1 MIGANVNVFGVTL
14 AAAGTAALV
23 WGLFGSV
30 RVAAAVAGLVLAA
43 LAAGFLLDVGGDE

>member
-1 MIGANVNVFGVTL
+1 MNVFGVML

-30 RVAAAVAGLVLAA
+30 RAAAAVAGLVLAV
-43 LAAGFLLDVGGDE
+43 LAVGFLLDVGGDT